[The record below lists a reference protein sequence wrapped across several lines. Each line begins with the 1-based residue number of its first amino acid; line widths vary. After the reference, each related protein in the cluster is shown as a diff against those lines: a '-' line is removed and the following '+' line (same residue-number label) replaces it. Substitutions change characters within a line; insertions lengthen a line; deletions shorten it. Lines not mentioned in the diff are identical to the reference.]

1 MSKITIGT
9 RVMFTSV
16 VVRQAGH
23 SARTAN
29 MRGDV
34 LSIAGKVAT
43 VDCGDTFTSE
53 DGRTVRSIPLANLAP
68 ARLPVAD

>member
-9 RVMFTSV
+9 RVMFTSA

-34 LSIAGKVAT
+34 LTIAGKVA
-43 VDCGDTFTSE
+43 
-53 DGRTVRSIPLANLAP
+53 TVRSIPLANLAP
-68 ARLPVAD
+68 ARLLVAD